1 MQVNTPVISLELPR
15 QLPASVRGWML
26 GQVLDAVVIGRDGQ
40 NSIRM
45 NVAGTEVRAATALP
59 LRSGDAL
66 SLRVS
71 QLQPVVT
78 LTAASPA
85 TRSAA
90 VSADQLVLRTA
101 VNQTLPRQQALAKS
115 FDQLARL
122 VAAAPAATPEISAT
136 LRTPLPLRTA
146 QLSERLLSSLP
157 RYADVTDP
165 ARLPGIVR
173 RLGIFAE
180 SALAKTA
187 FAEDGVLLAPD
198 RDLKLQLLRLRA
210 ELNRPAQQPPG
221 PVSERAQVAT
231 AKPPGSTRVA
241 PSAVDLP
248 RTPVTANATNA
259 ADGPEDS
266 EPLRQLA
273 RLVDGAIAKIET
285 NQLKTVAAM
294 FDGDPQLHFDLP
306 VAFDDGHRDLRVQI
320 FHEDD
325 SAATL
330 GGDSNTIVL
339 EIPLDD
345 DKTLRAAVALAAEDL
360 TVRLWSD
367 DAGVRATISQRREEL
382 VDRLRANG
390 LENVGVSLVEL
401 KPFDDWGRKFT
412 QLVDTTA

>member
-1 MQVNTPVISLELPR
+1 MQVNTPVISLNLPH

-45 NVAGTEVRAATALP
+45 TVAGTEVRAATALP

-71 QLQPVVT
+71 QLQPVIT
-78 LTAASPA
+78 LTAASPS
-85 TRSAA
+85 TTSAA
-90 VSADQLVLRTA
+90 VTAEQLALRTA
-101 VNQTLPRQQALAKS
+101 VNHTLPRQQALAKA
-115 FDQLARL
+115 FDLLAR
-122 VAAAPAATPEISAT
+122 VVDPAPATATSPARRTT
-136 LRTPLPLRTA
+136 LPVPAA
-146 QLSERLLSSLP
+146 QIAERLLASLP

-165 ARLPGIVR
+165 ARLPAIVR

-187 FAEDGVLLAPD
+187 FADDGVAVQPE

-210 ELNRPAQQPPG
+210 ELTRPAQQPAS
-221 PVSERAQVAT
+221 PVNQRGQETPV
-231 AKPPGSTRVA
+231 KFPGSAQAT
-241 PSAVDLP
+241 PSAADLT
-248 RTPVTANATNA
+248 RTSATSDA
-259 ADGPEDS
+259 ADAPEDT
-266 EPLRQLA
+266 EPLRNLA

-285 NQLKTVAAM
+285 NQLKSVAAWL
-294 FDGDPQLHFDLP
+294 DGDTQLHFDLP
-306 VAFDDGHRDLRVQI
+306 VIFDEGHRDLRLQI
-320 FHEDD
+320 FHEDGT
-325 SAATL
+325 ATVP

-339 EIPLDD
+339 EIPLGD
-345 DKTLRAAVALAAEDL
+345 DKTLRAAVALLADDL

-367 DAGVRATISQRREEL
+367 DAGVRAIIGQRRDEL

-401 KPFDDWGRKFT
+401 KPFDDWGRKFS